1 MSLSDT
7 SKLIEQSRKIVE
19 SSHDDVSTIINMF
32 LQIVTSIDSRMQ
44 RIETNI
50 DKKLD
55 ELKQSFLAVSS
66 RVRTLENKATEFS
79 KKISD
84 CETSCQGVSN
94 LFDQINGQ
102 VKTNTRNIIHQDSRI
117 RKLEEKPIFQPIIQ
131 PVAQYSEELQSLK
144 DAVLD
149 LKCRS
154 MKNNLI
160 FTGLH
165 RVRNEDTEQ
174 LLRCFLYN
182 ELGVDYKIEFGNVH
196 RIKSRGDYRRAP
208 IVARFLYHK
217 DLDYVLSI
225 ANRLKGKPY
234 GIREQFPAEIEEA
247 RKPLYPVMKAAK
259 QQRKQVTLIRD
270 RLYIDNELYIPD
282 TDTTNDS
289 AANHHTS
296 PKVST
301 SGNSPPYKRQRQGP
315 SPRFS
320 NVTAHSASVR

>member
-19 SSHDDVSTIINMF
+19 NSHDDVSTIINMI

-44 RIETNI
+44 RMETNI
-50 DKKLD
+50 DKRLD

-66 RVRTLENKATEFS
+66 RVRSLENQATEFS

-102 VKTNTRNIIHQDSRI
+102 VKTNTRNSIHHENRI
-117 RKLEEKPIFQPIIQ
+117 KKLEEKPTFQPIVQ
-131 PVAQYSEELQSLK
+131 PVVQSDELQTLK
-144 DAVLD
+144 EAVLD

-165 RVRNEDTEQ
+165 RVQNEDTEE

-196 RIKSRGDYRRAP
+196 RFKTRGDYRRSP
-208 IVARFLYHK
+208 IVARFLYRK

-234 GIREQFPAEIEEA
+234 GIREQFPPEIEQA
-247 RKPLYPVMKAAK
+247 RKPLYPVMKLAK

-270 RLYIDNELYIPD
+270 RLYIDNELYVPD
-282 TDTTNDS
+282 MDTANDS
-289 AANHHTS
+289 ATNHHTN

-301 SGNSPPYKRQRQGP
+301 SDDSPPYKRQRKGP
-315 SPRFS
+315 SP
-320 NVTAHSASVR
+320 HSLHTTGHSTPVR